1 MAKRTTKKIKA
12 TGKSKLISNTRSV
25 GLLHTG
31 LRDNF
36 YVLVD
41 AMLKMAEG
49 DLQKKNPDDTI
60 KIYEDGYYA
69 ADDPGLLQDLADK
82 LVNETGVEVIV
93 AAGGPQSAIAAM
105 EATQAADDA
114 TRSEVSIV
122 FTTVAEPDNLG
133 LVDSLDEPGRN
144 ATGIAGQTSENDPM
158 RLRLL
163 RALVYPLRPQATQ
176 VGVLINPG
184 RQRYREQFKPVKEA
198 AKKLKLKAVARRA
211 NTEKGIERAFKDF
224 SDKSFLG
231 VVVTADSF
239 FNNNRKKVIATAAD
253 CKIPTIYQWRQFA
266 EDGGLISYGP
276 SIEKAYEE
284 AGKFVA
290 KILLGKKPAK
300 LECFVPAEGT
310 FELVVNGATAE
321 DHLGIKDVPD
331 KLLNKTVTVI

>member
-163 RALVYPLRPQATQ
+163 RALVNPLRTQATQ
-176 VGVLINPG
+176 GGVPINKG
-184 RQRYREQFKPVKEA
+184 QQRYF
-198 AKKLKLKAVARRA
+198 
-211 NTEKGIERAFKDF
+211 G
-224 SDKSFLG
+224 S
-231 VVVTADSF
+231 
-239 FNNNRKKVIATAAD
+239 
-253 CKIPTIYQWRQFA
+253 
-266 EDGGLISYGP
+266 
-276 SIEKAYEE
+276 
-284 AGKFVA
+284 
-290 KILLGKKPAK
+290 
-300 LECFVPAEGT
+300 
-310 FELVVNGATAE
+310 
-321 DHLGIKDVPD
+321 
-331 KLLNKTVTVI
+331 